1 MANQNLNFTI
11 TAKDLTRG
19 TFRKLNQSLGLV
31 RKALFN
37 FKVGLTAVA
46 GAAGIGLLVKSSLQS
61 IDTLGKTA
69 QKLGVTSQALQ
80 KLRYASNLAGVETRT
95 VDMAVQRFTRR
106 LSEAAAGTG
115 EAKDALKELGLNAKE
130 LTKLSLDDQ
139 MLKLADAFDDVKS
152 SGDKVRLAF
161 KLFDSEGVAFVNT
174 LEGGSAAL
182 QQMFSD
188 AESLG
193 FILSGSAVR
202 GVEKAN
208 DQFTRLGTLFKGI
221 ADTVTAAMAPAL
233 GELAKIL
240 TEEISGKLKGAG
252 DDTAVFG
259 RQLAEAI
266 IIGAKNASFAIIE
279 FVNTIITQ
287 INAARKTVYDFKKSF
302 GFSISKTEFAKSMDE
317 FNQKFEF
324 WSSKK
329 LSADFEAG
337 MLEIKAALRP
347 LADEANHNAE
357 TFDRLAEKLQEI
369 GRTNKNVNVPVKNL
383 VGLLQRMSQQS
394 ERVTDDFSEIGKVT
408 LNTSFVFDRLLGSLK
423 QTNEET
429 QKGTEIAPVY
439 RKQLMDL
446 AEAAK
451 DVQKNMESAAVRGI
465 KSLEDALVDV
475 TMGTASAKDAFKSMA
490 RSIIRDLIRINIQKN
505 ITAPLA
511 AGMGGAGGG
520 GFVSGIGSFIGGLF
534 GFANGGRPSMGK
546 PAIVGEKGA
555 ELFVPD
561 SAGRIIP
568 NDKLGGGVTVHQT
581 INLSAGVSQT
591 VRAEVMGM
599 LPQIQEASKA
609 AVLEAR
615 RRGGS
620 FASAFGG

>member
-11 TAKDLTRG
+11 TAKDLTQG

-106 LSEAAAGTG
+106 LSEAANGTG

-130 LTKLSLDDQ
+130 LAKQPLDKQ
-139 MLKLADAFDDVKS
+139 MLKLADAFDNVQS

-182 QQMFSD
+182 QQMFQD
-188 AESLG
+188 AEGLG
-193 FILSGSAVR
+193 FILSSSAVK
-202 GVEKAN
+202 GVEEAN
-208 DQFTRLGTLFKGI
+208 DAMMKLGTMFGGVRDQL
-221 ADTVTAAMAPAL
+221 VAALAPAL
-233 GELAKIL
+233 RVIVDLMRNKLVKAIETAGGIKKFAKELAIGVINL
-240 TEEISGKLKGAG
+240 VESIARAIYRF
-252 DDTAVFG
+252 AVQSQRVIFG
-259 RQLAEAI
+259 LVDAAAVLSSVFARDFADSI
-266 IIGAKNASFAIIE
+266 AK
-279 FVNTIITQ
+279 
-287 INAARKTVYDFKKSF
+287 
-302 GFSISKTEFAKSMDE
+302 FSDS
-317 FNQKFEF
+317 
-324 WSSKK
+324 
-329 LSADFEAG
+329 
-337 MLEIKAALRP
+337 
-347 LADEANHNAE
+347 
-357 TFDRLAEKLQEI
+357 FDRLDK
-369 GRTNKNVNVPVKNL
+369 
-383 VGLLQRMSQQS
+383 
-394 ERVTDDFSEIGKVT
+394 T
-408 LNTSFVFDRLLGSLK
+408 LNVSLFEDLRQAVQGTSDAVGSLNGNMAAG
-423 QTNEET
+423 NET
-429 QKGTEIAPVY
+429 TKTY

-446 AEAAK
+446 ADGAR
-451 DVQKNMESAAVRGI
+451 DLQKNMESAAVRGI

-490 RSIIRDLIRINIQKN
+490 RSIISDLIRIQIQQS

-511 AGMGGAGGG
+511 SAMGGG
-520 GFVSGIGSFIGGLF
+520 GGTGIAASVGKFFGGF
-534 GFANGGRPSMGK
+534 FANGGRPPRNKVSV
-546 PAIVGEKGA
+546 VGERGA

-561 SAGRIIP
+561 GVSGTVVPSGA
-568 NDKLGGGVTVHQT
+568 GGGVTVHQT

-620 FASAFGG
+620 FASAFGA

>member
-106 LSEAAAGTG
+106 LSEAANGTG

-130 LTKLSLDDQ
+130 LAKQPLDKQ
-139 MLKLADAFDDVKS
+139 MLKLADAFDNVQS

-182 QQMFSD
+182 QQMFQD
-188 AESLG
+188 AEGLG
-193 FILSGSAVR
+193 FILSSSAIK
-202 GVEKAN
+202 GVEEAN
-208 DQFTRLGTLFKGI
+208 DAMMKLGTMFGGVRDQL
-221 ADTVTAAMAPAL
+221 VAALAPAL
-233 GELAKIL
+233 RVIVDLMRNKLVKAIETAGGIKKFAKELAIGVINLVESIAKAIYRFG
-240 TEEISGKLKGAG
+240 ERSQRVIFGMVDAA
-252 DDTAVFG
+252 AVLSSVFARDFADSIAKFSAQFERLPKTLNVSLFEDL
-259 RQLAEAI
+259 RQAVQATSDSVGSLNGNMEQ
-266 IIGAKNASFAIIE
+266 GNE
-279 FVNTIITQ
+279 T
-287 INAARKTVYDFKKSF
+287 
-302 GFSISKTEFAKSMDE
+302 SKT
-317 FNQKFEF
+317 
-324 WSSKK
+324 
-329 LSADFEAG
+329 
-337 MLEIKAALRP
+337 
-347 LADEANHNAE
+347 
-357 TFDRLAEKLQEI
+357 
-369 GRTNKNVNVPVKNL
+369 
-383 VGLLQRMSQQS
+383 
-394 ERVTDDFSEIGKVT
+394 
-408 LNTSFVFDRLLGSLK
+408 
-423 QTNEET
+423 
-429 QKGTEIAPVY
+429 Y

-446 AEAAK
+446 ADSAR
-451 DVQKNMESAAVRGI
+451 DLQRNMESAAVRGI

-475 TMGTASAKDAFKSMA
+475 TMGTSSAKDAFKSMA
-490 RSIIRDLIRINIQKN
+490 RSIISDLIRIQIQKN
-505 ITAPLA
+505 ITGQIA
-511 AGMGGAGGG
+511 AGMGGATGGNI
-520 GFVSGIGSFIGGLF
+520 FSSIGSFIGGF
-534 GFANGGRPSMGK
+534 FANGGRPPRNKVSV
-546 PAIVGEKGA
+546 VGERGA

-561 SAGRIIP
+561 SAGTIVP
-568 NDKLGGGVTVHQT
+568 NDKIGGGVTVHQT

-591 VRAEVMGM
+591 VRAEVSQM
-599 LPQIQEASKA
+599 LPQIQEAAKS
-609 AVLEAR
+609 AVIDAR

-620 FASAFGG
+620 FASAFGA

>member
-106 LSEAAAGTG
+106 LSEAANGTG

-130 LTKLSLDDQ
+130 LAKQPLDKQ
-139 MLKLADAFDDVKS
+139 MLKLADAFDNVQS

-182 QQMFSD
+182 QQMFQD
-188 AESLG
+188 AEGLG
-193 FILSGSAVR
+193 FILSSSAVK
-202 GVEKAN
+202 GVEEAN
-208 DQFTRLGTLFKGI
+208 DAMMKLGTMFGGVRDQL
-221 ADTVTAAMAPAL
+221 VAALAPAL
-233 GELAKIL
+233 RVIVDLMRNKLVKAIETAGGIKKFAKELAIGVINLVESIAKAIYRFG
-240 TEEISGKLKGAG
+240 ERSQRVIFGMVDAA
-252 DDTAVFG
+252 AVLSSVFARDFADSIAKFSAQFERLPKTLNVSLFEDL
-259 RQLAEAI
+259 RQAVQGTSDAVGSLNGNMEQ
-266 IIGAKNASFAIIE
+266 GNE
-279 FVNTIITQ
+279 T
-287 INAARKTVYDFKKSF
+287 
-302 GFSISKTEFAKSMDE
+302 SKT
-317 FNQKFEF
+317 
-324 WSSKK
+324 
-329 LSADFEAG
+329 
-337 MLEIKAALRP
+337 
-347 LADEANHNAE
+347 
-357 TFDRLAEKLQEI
+357 
-369 GRTNKNVNVPVKNL
+369 
-383 VGLLQRMSQQS
+383 
-394 ERVTDDFSEIGKVT
+394 
-408 LNTSFVFDRLLGSLK
+408 
-423 QTNEET
+423 
-429 QKGTEIAPVY
+429 Y

-446 AEAAK
+446 ADSAR
-451 DVQKNMESAAVRGI
+451 DLQRNMESAAVRGI

-475 TMGTASAKDAFKSMA
+475 TMGTSSAKDAFKSMA
-490 RSIIRDLIRINIQKN
+490 RSIISDLIRIQIQKN
-505 ITAPLA
+505 ITGQIA
-511 AGMGGAGGG
+511 AGMGGATGGNI
-520 GFVSGIGSFIGGLF
+520 FSSIGSFIGGF
-534 GFANGGRPSMGK
+534 FANGGRPPRNKVSV
-546 PAIVGEKGA
+546 VGERGA

-561 SAGRIIP
+561 SAGTIVP
-568 NDKLGGGVTVHQT
+568 NDKIGGGVTVHQT

-591 VRAEVMGM
+591 VRAEVSQM
-599 LPQIQEASKA
+599 LPQIQEAAKS
-609 AVLEAR
+609 AVIDAR

-620 FASAFGG
+620 FASAFGA

>member
-106 LSEAAAGTG
+106 LSEAANGTG

-130 LTKLSLDDQ
+130 LAKQPLDKQ
-139 MLKLADAFDDVKS
+139 MLALADAFDNVQS

-182 QQMFSD
+182 QQMFQD
-188 AESLG
+188 AEGLG
-193 FILSGSAVR
+193 FILSSSAVK
-202 GVEKAN
+202 GVEEAN
-208 DQFTRLGTLFKGI
+208 DAMMKLGTMFGGVRDQL
-221 ADTVTAAMAPAL
+221 VAALAPAL
-233 GELAKIL
+233 RVIVDLMRNKLVKAIETAGGIKKFAKELAIGVINL
-240 TEEISGKLKGAG
+240 VESIARAIYRF
-252 DDTAVFG
+252 AVQSQRVIFG
-259 RQLAEAI
+259 LVDAAAVLSSVFARDFADSI
-266 IIGAKNASFAIIE
+266 AK
-279 FVNTIITQ
+279 
-287 INAARKTVYDFKKSF
+287 
-302 GFSISKTEFAKSMDE
+302 FSRS
-317 FNQKFEF
+317 
-324 WSSKK
+324 
-329 LSADFEAG
+329 
-337 MLEIKAALRP
+337 
-347 LADEANHNAE
+347 
-357 TFDRLAEKLQEI
+357 FDRLDK
-369 GRTNKNVNVPVKNL
+369 
-383 VGLLQRMSQQS
+383 
-394 ERVTDDFSEIGKVT
+394 T
-408 LNTSFVFDRLLGSLK
+408 LNVSLFEDLRQAVKGTSDAVGSLNGNMEQGN
-423 QTNEET
+423 QTGKT
-429 QKGTEIAPVY
+429 Y

-446 AEAAK
+446 ADSAK

-465 KSLEDALVDV
+465 KSLEDALVGI
-475 TMGTASAKDAFKSMA
+475 TTGTSSAKDAFRAMA
-490 RSIIRDLIRINIQKN
+490 SSIVADLTRIAIQKN
-505 ITAPLA
+505 ITGQIA
-511 AGMGGAGGG
+511 AGMGGASGGNIFASIGRAFG
-520 GFVSGIGSFIGGLF
+520 GF
-534 GFANGGRPSMGK
+534 FANGGRPPRNKVSV
-546 PAIVGEKGA
+546 VGERGA

-561 SAGRIIP
+561 GVSGTIVP
-568 NDKLGGGVTVHQT
+568 NGGGGGSVIVNQT

-591 VRAEVMGM
+591 VRTEVMNM
-599 LPQIQEASKA
+599 LPQIQAASQSAILDAK
-609 AVLEAR
+609 

>member
-69 QKLGVTSQALQ
+69 TKLGVTSQALQ

-106 LSEAAAGTG
+106 LSEAANNTG

-130 LTKLSLDDQ
+130 LTKLSLDQQ
-139 MLKLADAFDDVKS
+139 MLKLADAFDDVQS

-174 LEGGSAAL
+174 LQGGSAAL
-182 QQMFSD
+182 QQMFQE
-188 AESLG
+188 AEGLG
-193 FILSGSAVR
+193 FILSSSAVK
-202 GVEKAN
+202 GVEQAN
-208 DQFTRLGTLFKGI
+208 DAFTKLKTMLGGVADQLTAGLAPAFQTIAETIRVKLVNAIKEAGGVEEFGRSLALTVVGLFKK
-221 ADTVTAAMAPAL
+221 AAQAIQSFTD
-233 GELAKIL
+233 ETI
-240 TEEISGKLKGAG
+240 
-252 DDTAVFG
+252 
-259 RQLAEAI
+259 RQLNRVIA
-266 IIGAKNASFAIIE
+266 
-279 FVNTIITQ
+279 
-287 INAARKTVYDFKKSF
+287 
-302 GFSISKTEFAKSMDE
+302 FS
-317 FNQKFEF
+317 
-324 WSSKK
+324 
-329 LSADFEAG
+329 
-337 MLEIKAALRP
+337 
-347 LADEANHNAE
+347 
-357 TFDRLAEKLQEI
+357 
-369 GRTNKNVNVPVKNL
+369 V
-383 VGLLQRMSQQS
+383 
-394 ERVTDDFSEIGKVT
+394 EIGKKLDIDWAKKLEPMNVK
-408 LNTSFVFDRLLGSLK
+408 DLGLVGAFEELEARIRATQAANDIFGQSTE
-423 QTNEET
+423 TNSDKT
-429 QKGTEIAPVY
+429 KTY

-446 AEAAK
+446 ADSAK
-451 DVQKNMESAAVRGI
+451 DLQKNMESAAVRGI

-490 RSIIRDLIRINIQKN
+490 RSIISDLIRIQIQQS

-511 AGMGGAGGG
+511 SAMGGG
-520 GFVSGIGSFIGGLF
+520 GGTGIAASVGKFFGGF
-534 GFANGGRPSMGK
+534 FANGGRPPRNKVSV
-546 PAIVGEKGA
+546 VGEKGA

-561 SAGRIIP
+561 GVSGTVVPSGA
-568 NDKLGGGVTVHQT
+568 GGGVTVHQT

-620 FASAFGG
+620 FASAFGA

>member
-106 LSEAAAGTG
+106 LSEAANGTG

-130 LTKLSLDDQ
+130 LAKQPLDKQ
-139 MLKLADAFDDVKS
+139 MLALADAFDDVQS

-182 QQMFSD
+182 QQMFQD
-188 AESLG
+188 AEGLG
-193 FILSGSAVR
+193 FILSSSSVKGVEEANDAMMKLGVMFKGVADQITAGLAPAFRVIVDLIRDKLVKAIETAGGMQNFAKALALAVVNMAERISIAIQGFVNRIVR
-202 GVEKAN
+202 GLNFIIDAA
-208 DQFTRLGTLFKGI
+208 QALGRIIDSDTLKSIQRVGTYSF
-221 ADTVTAAMAPAL
+221 VTAGFFQDL
-233 GELAKIL
+233 RD
-240 TEEISGKLKGAG
+240 S
-252 DDTAVFG
+252 
-259 RQLAEAI
+259 
-266 IIGAKNASFAIIE
+266 
-279 FVNTIITQ
+279 
-287 INAARKTVYDFKKSF
+287 INSTKDA
-302 GFSISKTEFAKSMDE
+302 
-317 FNQKFEF
+317 
-324 WSSKK
+324 
-329 LSADFEAG
+329 
-337 MLEIKAALRP
+337 
-347 LADEANHNAE
+347 
-357 TFDRLAEKLQEI
+357 
-369 GRTNKNVNVPVKNL
+369 
-383 VGLLQRMSQQS
+383 
-394 ERVTDDFSEIGKVT
+394 
-408 LNTSFVFDRLLGSLK
+408 
-423 QTNEET
+423 TNELNNAQNAGNET
-429 QKGTEIAPVY
+429 GKTY

-446 AEAAK
+446 ADSAR
-451 DVQKNMESAAVRGI
+451 DLQKNMESAAVRGI

-490 RSIIRDLIRINIQKN
+490 RSIISDLIRIQIQQS

-511 AGMGGAGGG
+511 SAMGGG
-520 GFVSGIGSFIGGLF
+520 GGTGIAASVGKFFGGF
-534 GFANGGRPSMGK
+534 FANGGRPPRNKVSV
-546 PAIVGEKGA
+546 VGEKGA

-561 SAGRIIP
+561 GVSGTVVPSGA
-568 NDKLGGGVTVHQT
+568 GGGVTVHQT

-620 FASAFGG
+620 FASAFGA

>member
-46 GAAGIGLLVKSSLQS
+46 GAAGLGLLVKSSMQS

-69 QKLGVTSQALQ
+69 TKLGVTTQALQ
-80 KLRYASNLAGVETRT
+80 KLRFAANLAGVETRT

-106 LSEAAAGTG
+106 LSEAANNTG

-130 LTKLSLDDQ
+130 LTKLSLDEQ
-139 MLKLADAFDDVKS
+139 MLKLADAFDDVQA

-161 KLFDSEGVAFVNT
+161 KLFDSEGVAFINT

-182 QQMFSD
+182 QNMFSD

-208 DQFTRLGTLFKGI
+208 DQFTRLGTLFKGV
-221 ADTVTAAMAPAL
+221 ADTVTAALSPAL

-266 IIGAKNASFAIIE
+266 IIGAKNASQAIIE

-287 INAARKTVYDFKKSF
+287 INAARRTVHDFKKSF
-302 GFSISKTEFAKSMDE
+302 GFSISKTEFAKSMDA
-317 FNQKFEF
+317 FNKKFEF

-329 LSADFEAG
+329 LSADFAAG
-337 MLEIKAALRP
+337 MLAIKAALRP

-357 TFDRLAEKLQEI
+357 TFSRLAKELEKI
-369 GRTNKNVNVPVKNL
+369 GEKNESVNIPIKNL
-383 VGLLQRMSQQS
+383 VGLLQRMSEQS
-394 ERVTDDFSEIGKVT
+394 KRVTEDFTEIGKVT
-408 LNTSFVFDRLLGSLK
+408 LNTSSVFDRLLSSLK
-423 QTNEET
+423 QTND
-429 QKGTEIAPVY
+429 QMKKGSEDAPVY

-446 AEAAK
+446 ADAAK
-451 DVQKNMESAAVRGI
+451 NVQKNMESAAVRGI
-465 KSLEDALVDV
+465 RSLEDALVGI
-475 TMGTASAKDAFKSMA
+475 TTGTASAKDAFRAMA
-490 RSIIRDLIRINIQKN
+490 SSIVADLTRIAIQKH
-505 ITAPLA
+505 ITGQIA
-511 AGMGGAGGG
+511 AGMGGAEGGNVFASIGRAFG
-520 GFVSGIGSFIGGLF
+520 GF
-534 GFANGGRPSMGK
+534 FANGGRPPRNKVSV
-546 PAIVGEKGA
+546 VGERGA

-561 SAGRIIP
+561 GVSGTIVP
-568 NDKLGGGVTVHQT
+568 NGGGGSVTVNQT
-581 INLSAGVSQT
+581 INLSTGVSQT
-591 VRAEVMGM
+591 VRAEVMNM
-599 LPQIQEASKA
+599 LPQINQAAKA
-609 AVLEAR
+609 AVIDAK

-620 FASAFGG
+620 FASVFGG

>member
-46 GAAGIGLLVKSSLQS
+46 GAAGIGLLIKSSLQS

-106 LSEAAAGTG
+106 LSEAANGTG

-130 LTKLSLDDQ
+130 LAKQPLDKQ
-139 MLKLADAFDDVKS
+139 MLALADAFDDVQS

-182 QQMFSD
+182 QKMFQD
-188 AESLG
+188 AEGLG
-193 FILSGSAVR
+193 FILSSSSVKGVEEANDAMMKLGVMFKGVADQITAGLAPAFRVIVDLIRDKLVKAIETAGGMQNFAKALALSVVNMAERISISIQGFVNRVVR
-202 GVEKAN
+202 GLNFIIDAAKALGRVIDN
-208 DQFTRLGTLFKGI
+208 DALKSIQRVGTYSF
-221 ADTVTAAMAPAL
+221 VTAGFFQDL
-233 GELAKIL
+233 R
-240 TEEISGKLKGAG
+240 
-252 DDTAVFG
+252 D
-259 RQLAEAI
+259 AI
-266 IIGAKNASFAIIE
+266 NSTKDA
-279 FVNTIITQ
+279 
-287 INAARKTVYDFKKSF
+287 
-302 GFSISKTEFAKSMDE
+302 
-317 FNQKFEF
+317 
-324 WSSKK
+324 
-329 LSADFEAG
+329 
-337 MLEIKAALRP
+337 
-347 LADEANHNAE
+347 
-357 TFDRLAEKLQEI
+357 
-369 GRTNKNVNVPVKNL
+369 
-383 VGLLQRMSQQS
+383 
-394 ERVTDDFSEIGKVT
+394 
-408 LNTSFVFDRLLGSLK
+408 
-423 QTNEET
+423 TNELNNAQNAGNET
-429 QKGTEIAPVY
+429 GKTY

-446 AEAAK
+446 ADSAR
-451 DVQKNMESAAVRGI
+451 DLQKNMESAAVRGI

-490 RSIIRDLIRINIQKN
+490 RSIISDLIRIQIQQS

-511 AGMGGAGGG
+511 SAMGGG
-520 GFVSGIGSFIGGLF
+520 GGTGIAASVGKFFGGF
-534 GFANGGRPSMGK
+534 FANGGRPPRNKVSV
-546 PAIVGEKGA
+546 VGEKGA

-561 SAGRIIP
+561 GVSGTVVPSGA
-568 NDKLGGGVTVHQT
+568 GGGVTVHQT

-599 LPQIQEASKA
+599 LPQIQEASKS

-620 FASAFGG
+620 FASAFGA

>member
-106 LSEAAAGTG
+106 LSEAANGTG

-130 LTKLSLDDQ
+130 LAKQPLDKQ
-139 MLKLADAFDDVKS
+139 MLALADAFDNVQS

-182 QQMFSD
+182 QQMFQE
-188 AESLG
+188 AEGLG
-193 FILSGSAVR
+193 FILSKSAVK
-202 GVEKAN
+202 GVEQAN
-208 DQFTRLGTLFKGI
+208 DAFTKLKTMLGGLVDQLTAGLAPAFQTIAETIRVKLVNAIKEAGGVEEFGRSLALTVVGLFKK
-221 ADTVTAAMAPAL
+221 AAQAIQSFTD
-233 GELAKIL
+233 ETI
-240 TEEISGKLKGAG
+240 
-252 DDTAVFG
+252 
-259 RQLAEAI
+259 RQLNRVIA
-266 IIGAKNASFAIIE
+266 
-279 FVNTIITQ
+279 
-287 INAARKTVYDFKKSF
+287 
-302 GFSISKTEFAKSMDE
+302 FS
-317 FNQKFEF
+317 
-324 WSSKK
+324 
-329 LSADFEAG
+329 
-337 MLEIKAALRP
+337 
-347 LADEANHNAE
+347 
-357 TFDRLAEKLQEI
+357 
-369 GRTNKNVNVPVKNL
+369 V
-383 VGLLQRMSQQS
+383 
-394 ERVTDDFSEIGKVT
+394 EIGKKLDIDWAKKLEPMNVK
-408 LNTSFVFDRLLGSLK
+408 DLGLVGAFEELEARIRATQAANDIFGQSTE
-423 QTNEET
+423 TNSDKT
-429 QKGTEIAPVY
+429 KTY

-446 AEAAK
+446 ADAAK

-465 KSLEDALVDV
+465 RSLEDALVGI
-475 TMGTASAKDAFKSMA
+475 TTGTSSAKDAFRAMA
-490 RSIIRDLIRINIQKN
+490 SSIVADLARIAIQKN
-505 ITAPLA
+505 ITGQIA
-511 AGMGGAGGG
+511 AGMGGASGGNIFASIGRAFG
-520 GFVSGIGSFIGGLF
+520 GF
-534 GFANGGRPSMGK
+534 FANGGRPPRNKVSV
-546 PAIVGEKGA
+546 VGERGA

-561 SAGRIIP
+561 GVSGTIVP
-568 NDKLGGGVTVHQT
+568 NGGGGSVVVNQT
-581 INLSAGVSQT
+581 INLSTGVSQT
-591 VRAEVMGM
+591 VRAEVMNM
-599 LPQIQEASKA
+599 LPQIQAASQSAILDAK
-609 AVLEAR
+609 

>member
-11 TAKDLTRG
+11 TAKDLTQG

-106 LSEAAAGTG
+106 LSEAANGTG

-130 LTKLSLDDQ
+130 LAKQPLDKQ
-139 MLKLADAFDDVKS
+139 MLALADAFDDVEN

-182 QQMFSD
+182 QQMFQD
-188 AESLG
+188 AEGLG
-193 FILSGSAVR
+193 FILSSSAVK

-208 DQFTRLGTLFKGI
+208 DAVMKLGSMFAGVRDQL
-221 ADTVTAAMAPAL
+221 VAALAPAL
-233 GELAKIL
+233 RVIVDLIRDKLVKAIEAAGGIETFAKDLAINVIDLVEK
-240 TEEISGKLKGAG
+240 A
-252 DDTAVFG
+252 
-259 RQLAEAI
+259 AEGIQSFADRAI
-266 IIGAKNASFAIIE
+266 II
-279 FVNTIITQ
+279 VNGLIR
-287 INAARKTVYDFKKSF
+287 AARGVGVITFNDQLVGLKEVGKIVILNRGIFEKLRQAVKGTDEETKNYNQTN
-302 GFSISKTEFAKSMDE
+302 TEAAEKV
-317 FNQKFEF
+317 
-324 WSSKK
+324 KK
-329 LSADFEAG
+329 LSEVLNELKEKGEAVR
-337 MLEIKAALRP
+337 E
-347 LADEANHNAE
+347 
-357 TFDRLAEKLQEI
+357 
-369 GRTNKNVNVPVKNL
+369 
-383 VGLLQRMSQQS
+383 GL
-394 ERVTDDFSEIGKVT
+394 G
-408 LNTSFVFDRLLGSLK
+408 N
-423 QTNEET
+423 
-429 QKGTEIAPVY
+429 
-439 RKQLMDL
+439 
-446 AEAAK
+446 
-451 DVQKNMESAAVRGI
+451 AAVRGV

-475 TMGTASAKDAFKSMA
+475 TMGAASAKDAFKNMA
-490 RSIIRDLIRINIQKN
+490 RSIISDLIRINIQQN
-505 ITAPLA
+505 ITKPLA
-511 AGMGGAGGG
+511 AGMAGLGGG
-520 GFVSGIGSFIGGLF
+520 GIAGGIGSFIGGLF

>member
-106 LSEAAAGTG
+106 LSEAANNTG

-130 LTKLSLDDQ
+130 LAKQPLDKQ

-182 QQMFSD
+182 QQMFQE
-188 AESLG
+188 AEGLG
-193 FILSGSAVR
+193 FILSSSAVK
-202 GVEKAN
+202 GVEQAN
-208 DQFTRLGTLFKGI
+208 DAFMKLKTMLGGVLNQLVAGLAPAFQSIAETIRVKLVNAIKEAGGIEEFGRSLALTVVGLFKK
-221 ADTVTAAMAPAL
+221 AAQAIQSFTD
-233 GELAKIL
+233 ETI
-240 TEEISGKLKGAG
+240 
-252 DDTAVFG
+252 
-259 RQLAEAI
+259 RQLNRVIA
-266 IIGAKNASFAIIE
+266 
-279 FVNTIITQ
+279 
-287 INAARKTVYDFKKSF
+287 
-302 GFSISKTEFAKSMDE
+302 FS
-317 FNQKFEF
+317 
-324 WSSKK
+324 
-329 LSADFEAG
+329 
-337 MLEIKAALRP
+337 
-347 LADEANHNAE
+347 
-357 TFDRLAEKLQEI
+357 
-369 GRTNKNVNVPVKNL
+369 V
-383 VGLLQRMSQQS
+383 
-394 ERVTDDFSEIGKVT
+394 EIGKKLDIDWAKKLEPMNVK
-408 LNTSFVFDRLLGSLK
+408 DLGLVGAFEELEAKIRATQAANDIFGQSTE
-423 QTNEET
+423 TNSEKT
-429 QKGTEIAPVY
+429 KTY

-446 AEAAK
+446 ADSAK
-451 DVQKNMESAAVRGI
+451 DLQRNMESAAVRGI

-490 RSIIRDLIRINIQKN
+490 RSIISDLIRIQIQQS

-511 AGMGGAGGG
+511 SAMGGG
-520 GFVSGIGSFIGGLF
+520 GGTGIAASVGKFFGGF
-534 GFANGGRPSMGK
+534 FANGGRPPRNKVSV
-546 PAIVGEKGA
+546 VGERGA

-561 SAGRIIP
+561 GVSGTVVPSGA
-568 NDKLGGGVTVHQT
+568 GGGVTVHQT

-620 FASAFGG
+620 FASAFGA

>member
-106 LSEAAAGTG
+106 LSEAANGTG

-130 LTKLSLDDQ
+130 LAKQPLDKQ
-139 MLKLADAFDDVKS
+139 MLKLADAFDNVQS

-182 QQMFSD
+182 QQMFQD
-188 AESLG
+188 AEGLG
-193 FILSGSAVR
+193 FILSSSSVKGVEEANDAMMKLGVMFKGVADQITAGLAPAFRVIVDLIRDKLVKAIETAGGMQNFAKALALSVVNMAERISISIQGFVNRVVR
-202 GVEKAN
+202 GLNFIIDAAKALGRVIDN
-208 DQFTRLGTLFKGI
+208 DALKSIQKVGTYSF
-221 ADTVTAAMAPAL
+221 VTAGFFQDL
-233 GELAKIL
+233 R
-240 TEEISGKLKGAG
+240 
-252 DDTAVFG
+252 D
-259 RQLAEAI
+259 AI
-266 IIGAKNASFAIIE
+266 NS
-279 FVNTIITQ
+279 T
-287 INAARKTVYDFKKSF
+287 KS
-302 GFSISKTEFAKSMDE
+302 A
-317 FNQKFEF
+317 
-324 WSSKK
+324 
-329 LSADFEAG
+329 
-337 MLEIKAALRP
+337 
-347 LADEANHNAE
+347 
-357 TFDRLAEKLQEI
+357 
-369 GRTNKNVNVPVKNL
+369 
-383 VGLLQRMSQQS
+383 
-394 ERVTDDFSEIGKVT
+394 
-408 LNTSFVFDRLLGSLK
+408 
-423 QTNEET
+423 TNELTNAQNAGNET
-429 QKGTEIAPVY
+429 GKTY

-446 AEAAK
+446 ADSAK
-451 DVQKNMESAAVRGI
+451 DLQKNMESAAVRGI

-490 RSIIRDLIRINIQKN
+490 RSIISDLIRIQIQQS

-511 AGMGGAGGG
+511 SAMGGG
-520 GFVSGIGSFIGGLF
+520 GGTGIAASIGKFF
-534 GFANGGRPSMGK
+534 GGFFANGGRPPRNKVSV
-546 PAIVGEKGA
+546 VGEKGA

-561 SAGRIIP
+561 GVSGTVVPSGA
-568 NDKLGGGVTVHQT
+568 GGGVTVHQT

-591 VRAEVMGM
+591 VRAEVIGM

-620 FASAFGG
+620 FASAFGA

>member
-1 MANQNLNFTI
+1 MTNQNLNFTI

-106 LSEAAAGTG
+106 LSEAANNTG

-130 LTKLSLDDQ
+130 LAKQPLDKQ
-139 MLKLADAFDDVKS
+139 MLKLADAFDQVQS

-182 QQMFSD
+182 RQMFQE
-188 AESLG
+188 AEGLG
-193 FILSGSAVR
+193 FILSKSAVK
-202 GVEKAN
+202 GVEQAN
-208 DQFTRLGTLFKGI
+208 DAFMKLKTMLGGVLNQLVAGLAPAFQAIAETIRVKLVNAIKEAGGIEKFGRSLALTVVGLFKS
-221 ADTVTAAMAPAL
+221 AAQAIQDFTN
-233 GELAKIL
+233 ETI
-240 TEEISGKLKGAG
+240 
-252 DDTAVFG
+252 
-259 RQLAEAI
+259 RQLNRVIA
-266 IIGAKNASFAIIE
+266 
-279 FVNTIITQ
+279 
-287 INAARKTVYDFKKSF
+287 
-302 GFSISKTEFAKSMDE
+302 FS
-317 FNQKFEF
+317 
-324 WSSKK
+324 
-329 LSADFEAG
+329 
-337 MLEIKAALRP
+337 
-347 LADEANHNAE
+347 
-357 TFDRLAEKLQEI
+357 
-369 GRTNKNVNVPVKNL
+369 V
-383 VGLLQRMSQQS
+383 
-394 ERVTDDFSEIGKVT
+394 EIGKKLDIDWAKKLEPMNVK
-408 LNTSFVFDRLLGSLK
+408 DLGLVGAFEELEARIRATQAANDIFGQSTE
-423 QTNEET
+423 TNSEKT
-429 QKGTEIAPVY
+429 KTY

-490 RSIIRDLIRINIQKN
+490 RSIISDLIRINIQKN

-511 AGMGGAGGG
+511 AGMAGGG
-520 GFVSGIGSFIGGLF
+520 SGLVSGIGSFIGGLF
-534 GFANGGRPSMGK
+534 GFGGGK
-546 PAIVGEKGA
+546 AVGGAVRGGQSYMVGERGA
-555 ELFVPD
+555 EMFVPNQ
-561 SAGRIIP
+561 SGSIVP
-568 NDKLGGGVTVHQT
+568 NNKLGGGGVTVNQT

-591 VRAEVMGM
+591 VRAEVIGM

-620 FASAFGG
+620 YASAFGA

>member
-1 MANQNLNFTI
+1 MAKQNLNFTI

-106 LSEAAAGTG
+106 LSEAANNTG

-130 LTKLSLDDQ
+130 LAKQPLDKQ
-139 MLKLADAFDDVKS
+139 MLKLADAFDNVQS

-174 LEGGSAAL
+174 LQGGSAAL
-182 QQMFSD
+182 QEMFQE
-188 AESLG
+188 AEGLG
-193 FILSGSAVR
+193 FILSSSAVK
-202 GVEKAN
+202 GVEQTN
-208 DQFTRLGTLFKGI
+208 DAIMKLGVMFKGVRDQI
-221 ADTVTAAMAPAL
+221 TAGLAPAFRL
-233 GELAKIL
+233 IVDLIRDKLVKAIETAGGMQNFAKALAL
-240 TEEISGKLKGAG
+240 SVVNMAERISISIQG
-252 DDTAVFG
+252 
-259 RQLAEAI
+259 
-266 IIGAKNASFAIIE
+266 
-279 FVNTIITQ
+279 FVNRIVRGLNFIIDAAKTLGRVIDNDALKSIQ
-287 INAARKTVYDFKKSF
+287 KVGKFSFLTAGFFQDLRDAINSTKDA
-302 GFSISKTEFAKSMDE
+302 
-317 FNQKFEF
+317 
-324 WSSKK
+324 
-329 LSADFEAG
+329 
-337 MLEIKAALRP
+337 
-347 LADEANHNAE
+347 
-357 TFDRLAEKLQEI
+357 
-369 GRTNKNVNVPVKNL
+369 
-383 VGLLQRMSQQS
+383 
-394 ERVTDDFSEIGKVT
+394 
-408 LNTSFVFDRLLGSLK
+408 
-423 QTNEET
+423 TNELTNAQNAGNET
-429 QKGTEIAPVY
+429 GKTY
-439 RKQLMDL
+439 RKQLIDL
-446 AEAAK
+446 ADSAK

-490 RSIIRDLIRINIQKN
+490 RSIISDLIRIQIQQS

-511 AGMGGAGGG
+511 KAMGGG
-520 GFVSGIGSFIGGLF
+520 GGDGLISGIGKFFGGF
-534 GFANGGRPSMGK
+534 FADGGRPPRNKVSV
-546 PAIVGEKGA
+546 VGERGA

-561 SAGRIIP
+561 GVSGTVVPSGAS
-568 NDKLGGGVTVHQT
+568 GGVTINQT

-591 VRAEVMGM
+591 VRAEVLGM

-609 AVLEAR
+609 AVLDAR

-620 FASAFGG
+620 FSAAFG

>member
-11 TAKDLTRG
+11 TAKDLTQG

-106 LSEAAAGTG
+106 LSEAANGTG

-130 LTKLSLDDQ
+130 LAKQPLDKQ
-139 MLKLADAFDDVKS
+139 MLKLADAFDDVQS

-182 QQMFSD
+182 QKMFQD
-188 AESLG
+188 AEGLG
-193 FILSGSAVR
+193 FILSSSAVK
-202 GVEKAN
+202 GVEEAN
-208 DQFTRLGTLFKGI
+208 DAMMKLGTMFGGVRDQL
-221 ADTVTAAMAPAL
+221 VAALAPAL
-233 GELAKIL
+233 RVIVDLMRNKLVKAIETAGGIKKFAKELAIGVINL
-240 TEEISGKLKGAG
+240 VESIARAIYRF
-252 DDTAVFG
+252 AVQSQRVIFG
-259 RQLAEAI
+259 LVDAAAVLSSVFARDFADSI
-266 IIGAKNASFAIIE
+266 AK
-279 FVNTIITQ
+279 
-287 INAARKTVYDFKKSF
+287 
-302 GFSISKTEFAKSMDE
+302 FSRS
-317 FNQKFEF
+317 
-324 WSSKK
+324 
-329 LSADFEAG
+329 
-337 MLEIKAALRP
+337 
-347 LADEANHNAE
+347 
-357 TFDRLAEKLQEI
+357 FDRLDK
-369 GRTNKNVNVPVKNL
+369 
-383 VGLLQRMSQQS
+383 
-394 ERVTDDFSEIGKVT
+394 T
-408 LNTSFVFDRLLGSLK
+408 LNVSLFEDLRQAVQGTSDAVGSLNGNMAAG
-423 QTNEET
+423 NET
-429 QKGTEIAPVY
+429 TKTY

-446 AEAAK
+446 ADGAR
-451 DVQKNMESAAVRGI
+451 DLQKNMESAAVRGI

-490 RSIIRDLIRINIQKN
+490 RSIISDLIRIQIQQS

-511 AGMGGAGGG
+511 AAMGGG
-520 GFVSGIGSFIGGLF
+520 GGTGIAASVGKFFGGF
-534 GFANGGRPSMGK
+534 FANGGRPPRNKVSV
-546 PAIVGEKGA
+546 VGERGA

-561 SAGRIIP
+561 GVSGTVVPSGA
-568 NDKLGGGVTVHQT
+568 GGGVTVHQT

-620 FASAFGG
+620 FASAFGA

>member
-106 LSEAAAGTG
+106 LSEAANGTG

-130 LTKLSLDDQ
+130 LAKQPLDKQ
-139 MLKLADAFDDVKS
+139 MLALADAFDDVQS

-182 QQMFSD
+182 QQMFQD
-188 AESLG
+188 AEGLG
-193 FILSGSAVR
+193 FILSSSSVK
-202 GVEKAN
+202 GVEEAN
-208 DQFTRLGTLFKGI
+208 DAMMKLGVMFKGVADQITAGLAPAFRVIVDLIRDKLVKAIETAGGMQNFAKALALAVVNMAERISI
-221 ADTVTAAMAPAL
+221 AIQGFVNRIINGLNFLIDAAKALGRVIDSDTLKSIERVGTYSFVTAGFFQDL
-233 GELAKIL
+233 R
-240 TEEISGKLKGAG
+240 
-252 DDTAVFG
+252 D
-259 RQLAEAI
+259 AI
-266 IIGAKNASFAIIE
+266 NSTKDA
-279 FVNTIITQ
+279 
-287 INAARKTVYDFKKSF
+287 
-302 GFSISKTEFAKSMDE
+302 
-317 FNQKFEF
+317 
-324 WSSKK
+324 
-329 LSADFEAG
+329 
-337 MLEIKAALRP
+337 
-347 LADEANHNAE
+347 
-357 TFDRLAEKLQEI
+357 
-369 GRTNKNVNVPVKNL
+369 
-383 VGLLQRMSQQS
+383 
-394 ERVTDDFSEIGKVT
+394 
-408 LNTSFVFDRLLGSLK
+408 
-423 QTNEET
+423 TNELTNAQNAGNET
-429 QKGTEIAPVY
+429 GKTY

-446 AEAAK
+446 ADAAK

-490 RSIIRDLIRINIQKN
+490 RSIISDLIRINIQKN

>member
-106 LSEAAAGTG
+106 LSEAANGTG

-130 LTKLSLDDQ
+130 LAKQPLDKQ
-139 MLKLADAFDDVKS
+139 MLALADAFDNVQS

-174 LEGGSAAL
+174 LQGGSAAL
-182 QQMFSD
+182 QQMFQE
-188 AESLG
+188 AEGLG
-193 FILSGSAVR
+193 FILSKSAVK
-202 GVEKAN
+202 GVEQAN
-208 DQFTRLGTLFKGI
+208 DAFMKLKTMLGGVINQLVAGLAPAFQAIAETIRVKLVNAIKEAGGIEKFGQSLALTVVGLFKK
-221 ADTVTAAMAPAL
+221 AAQAIQDFTN
-233 GELAKIL
+233 ETI
-240 TEEISGKLKGAG
+240 
-252 DDTAVFG
+252 
-259 RQLAEAI
+259 RQLNRVIA
-266 IIGAKNASFAIIE
+266 
-279 FVNTIITQ
+279 
-287 INAARKTVYDFKKSF
+287 
-302 GFSISKTEFAKSMDE
+302 FS
-317 FNQKFEF
+317 
-324 WSSKK
+324 
-329 LSADFEAG
+329 
-337 MLEIKAALRP
+337 
-347 LADEANHNAE
+347 
-357 TFDRLAEKLQEI
+357 
-369 GRTNKNVNVPVKNL
+369 V
-383 VGLLQRMSQQS
+383 
-394 ERVTDDFSEIGKVT
+394 EIGKKLDIDWAKKLEPMNVK
-408 LNTSFVFDRLLGSLK
+408 DLGLVGAFEELEARIRATQAANDIFGQSTE
-423 QTNEET
+423 TNSEKT
-429 QKGTEIAPVY
+429 KTY

-446 AEAAK
+446 ADSAK
-451 DVQKNMESAAVRGI
+451 DLQKNMESAAVRGI

-490 RSIIRDLIRINIQKN
+490 RSIISDLIRIQIQKN
-505 ITAPLA
+505 ITGQIA
-511 AGMGGAGGG
+511 AGMGGGGG
-520 GFVSGIGSFIGGLF
+520 SGIFGAIGSFFGGF
-534 GFANGGRPSMGK
+534 FADGGRPPRNKISV
-546 PAIVGEKGA
+546 VGEKGA

-561 SAGRIIP
+561 GVSGTIVP
-568 NDKLGGGVTVHQT
+568 SGTGGGVTVNQT

-599 LPQIQEASKA
+599 LPQIQEASKS
-609 AVLEAR
+609 AVLDAR

-620 FASAFGG
+620 FASAFGA

>member
-106 LSEAAAGTG
+106 LSEAANGTG

-130 LTKLSLDDQ
+130 LAKQPLDKQ
-139 MLKLADAFDDVKS
+139 MLKLADAFDDVQS

-174 LEGGSAAL
+174 LQGGSEAL
-182 QQMFSD
+182 QQMFQE
-188 AESLG
+188 AEGLG
-193 FILSGSAVR
+193 FILSSGAVK
-202 GVEKAN
+202 GVEETN
-208 DQFTRLGTLFKGI
+208 DAMMKLGVMLGGVRDQI
-221 ADTVTAAMAPAL
+221 VAGLAPAFRL
-233 GELAKIL
+233 IVDLIRNKLVDAIKGENGMGKIEDFAKTLAINVIDFVEDIAESLQGFADRTRTVVNFMIAAARAMGGITLNKTL
-240 TEEISGKLKGAG
+240 VDLKDVGKLVILNRGFFQ
-252 DDTAVFG
+252 DLRDAVNGTEKATNVFNKETENG
-259 RQLAEAI
+259 IEKTQKYSEALQQLKDA
-266 IIGAKNASFAIIE
+266 
-279 FVNTIITQ
+279 
-287 INAARKTVYDFKKSF
+287 
-302 GFSISKTEFAKSMDE
+302 
-317 FNQKFEF
+317 
-324 WSSKK
+324 
-329 LSADFEAG
+329 
-337 MLEIKAALRP
+337 
-347 LADEANHNAE
+347 
-357 TFDRLAEKLQEI
+357 AEK
-369 GRTNKNVNVPVKNL
+369 
-383 VGLLQRMSQQS
+383 VGEGM
-394 ERVTDDFSEIGKVT
+394 G
-408 LNTSFVFDRLLGSLK
+408 N
-423 QTNEET
+423 
-429 QKGTEIAPVY
+429 
-439 RKQLMDL
+439 
-446 AEAAK
+446 
-451 DVQKNMESAAVRGI
+451 AAVRGI

-490 RSIIRDLIRINIQKN
+490 RSIISDLIRIQIQQS

-511 AGMGGAGGG
+511 SAMGGG
-520 GFVSGIGSFIGGLF
+520 GGTGIAASVGKFFGGLF
-534 GFANGGRPSMGK
+534 ADGGRPPRNKVSV
-546 PAIVGEKGA
+546 VGEKGA

-561 SAGRIIP
+561 GVSGTVVPSGA
-568 NDKLGGGVTVHQT
+568 GGGVTVHQT

-591 VRAEVMGM
+591 VRAEVIGM

-620 FASAFGG
+620 FASAFGA

>member
-106 LSEAAAGTG
+106 LSEAANGTG

-130 LTKLSLDDQ
+130 LAKQPLDKQ
-139 MLKLADAFDDVKS
+139 MLKLADAFDNVQS

-182 QQMFSD
+182 QQMFQD
-188 AESLG
+188 AEGLG
-193 FILSGSAVR
+193 FILSSSAVK
-202 GVEKAN
+202 GVEEAN
-208 DQFTRLGTLFKGI
+208 DAMMKLGTMFGGVRDQL
-221 ADTVTAAMAPAL
+221 VAALAPAL
-233 GELAKIL
+233 RVIVDLMRNKLVKAIETAGGIKKFAKELA
-240 TEEISGKLKGAG
+240 
-252 DDTAVFG
+252 
-259 RQLAEAI
+259 
-266 IIGAKNASFAIIE
+266 IGVI
-279 FVNTIITQ
+279 
-287 INAARKTVYDFKKSF
+287 
-302 GFSISKTEFAKSMDE
+302 
-317 FNQKFEF
+317 
-324 WSSKK
+324 
-329 LSADFEAG
+329 
-337 MLEIKAALRP
+337 
-347 LADEANHNAE
+347 
-357 TFDRLAEKLQEI
+357 
-369 GRTNKNVNVPVKNL
+369 NL
-383 VGLLQRMSQQS
+383 VESIAKAIYRFGERSQRVIFGMVDAVAVLSSVFARDFADSIAKFSAQF
-394 ERVTDDFSEIGKVT
+394 ERLPKT
-408 LNTSFVFDRLLGSLK
+408 LNVSLFEDLRQAVKGTSDAVGSLNGNME
-423 QTNEET
+423 QGNET
-429 QKGTEIAPVY
+429 GKTY

-446 AEAAK
+446 AESAK

-475 TMGTASAKDAFKSMA
+475 TMGTASAKDAFKAMA
-490 RSIIRDLIRINIQKN
+490 RSIISDLIRIQIQKN
-505 ITAPLA
+505 ITGQIA
-511 AGMGGAGGG
+511 AGMGGGGG
-520 GFVSGIGSFIGGLF
+520 SGIFSSIGKFF
-534 GFANGGRPSMGK
+534 GGFFADGGRPPRNKVSV
-546 PAIVGEKGA
+546 VGERGA

-561 SAGRIIP
+561 GVSGTIVP
-568 NDKLGGGVTVHQT
+568 SGGGGGVVVNQT

-599 LPQIQEASKA
+599 LPQIQAASKS
-609 AVLEAR
+609 AVLDAR

>member
-11 TAKDLTRG
+11 TAKDLTQG

-106 LSEAAAGTG
+106 LSEAANGTG

-130 LTKLSLDDQ
+130 LAKQPLDKQ
-139 MLKLADAFDDVKS
+139 MLKLADAFDGVQS

-182 QQMFSD
+182 QQMFQD
-188 AESLG
+188 AEGLG
-193 FILSGSAVR
+193 FILSSSSVK
-202 GVEKAN
+202 GVEEAN
-208 DQFTRLGTLFKGI
+208 DAMMKLGVMFKGV
-221 ADTVTAAMAPAL
+221 ADQITAGLAPAFRVIVDLIRDKLVKAIETAGGMQNFAKALALAVVNMAERISISIQGFVNRIIRGLNFLIDAAKALGSVIDNDTLKSIERVGTYSFVTAGFFQDLRDAINSTKDATN
-233 GELAKIL
+233 EL
-240 TEEISGKLKGAG
+240 
-252 DDTAVFG
+252 
-259 RQLAEAI
+259 
-266 IIGAKNASFAIIE
+266 
-279 FVNTIITQ
+279 
-287 INAARKTVYDFKKSF
+287 INAQ
-302 GFSISKTEFAKSMDE
+302 
-317 FNQKFEF
+317 N
-324 WSSKK
+324 
-329 LSADFEAG
+329 AG
-337 MLEIKAALRP
+337 
-347 LADEANHNAE
+347 NE
-357 TFDRLAEKLQEI
+357 T
-369 GRTNKNVNVPVKNL
+369 G
-383 VGLLQRMSQQS
+383 
-394 ERVTDDFSEIGKVT
+394 
-408 LNTSFVFDRLLGSLK
+408 NT
-423 QTNEET
+423 
-429 QKGTEIAPVY
+429 Y

-446 AEAAK
+446 AESAK

-475 TMGTASAKDAFKSMA
+475 TMGTASAKDAFKAMA
-490 RSIIRDLIRINIQKN
+490 RSIISDLIRIQIQKN
-505 ITAPLA
+505 ITGQIA
-511 AGMGGAGGG
+511 AGMGGGGG
-520 GFVSGIGSFIGGLF
+520 GSNIFSSIGKFFGGF
-534 GFANGGRPSMGK
+534 FADGGRPPRNKVSV
-546 PAIVGEKGA
+546 VGERGA
-555 ELFVPD
+555 ELFVPNGV
-561 SAGRIIP
+561 SGTIVP
-568 NDKLGGGVTVHQT
+568 SGGGGGVVVNQT

-609 AVLEAR
+609 AVLDAR
-615 RRGGS
+615 RRGGG

>member
-46 GAAGIGLLVKSSLQS
+46 GAAGLGLLVKSSLQS

-80 KLRYASNLAGVETRT
+80 KLRYAANIAGVETRT

-106 LSEAAAGTG
+106 LSEAANNTG

-130 LTKLSLDDQ
+130 LAKQPLDKQ
-139 MLKLADAFDDVKS
+139 MLKLADAFDKVQS

-182 QQMFSD
+182 QQMFQD
-188 AESLG
+188 AEGLG
-193 FILSGSAVR
+193 FILSSSAVK
-202 GVEKAN
+202 GVEQAN
-208 DQFTRLGTLFKGI
+208 DAMMKLGVMFKGVSDQI
-221 ADTVTAAMAPAL
+221 VAGLAPAFTLIVDLIRDKLVKAIEKAGGMQKFAKALALAVVNMAERISISIQGFVNRIIRGLNFLIDAAKALGRVIDNDTLKSIQKVGTYSFVTAGFFDDL
-233 GELAKIL
+233 REKI
-240 TEEISGKLKGAG
+240 E
-252 DDTAVFG
+252 
-259 RQLAEAI
+259 
-266 IIGAKNASFAIIE
+266 
-279 FVNTIITQ
+279 
-287 INAARKTVYDFKKSF
+287 KTKD
-302 GFSISKTEFAKSMDE
+302 A
-317 FNQKFEF
+317 
-324 WSSKK
+324 
-329 LSADFEAG
+329 
-337 MLEIKAALRP
+337 
-347 LADEANHNAE
+347 
-357 TFDRLAEKLQEI
+357 
-369 GRTNKNVNVPVKNL
+369 
-383 VGLLQRMSQQS
+383 
-394 ERVTDDFSEIGKVT
+394 
-408 LNTSFVFDRLLGSLK
+408 
-423 QTNEET
+423 TNELTNAQDAGT
-429 QKGTEIAPVY
+429 QTGKTY

-446 AEAAK
+446 ADSAK
-451 DVQKNMESAAVRGI
+451 DLQRNMESAAVRGV

-490 RSIIRDLIRINIQKN
+490 RSIISDLIRIQIQKN
-505 ITAPLA
+505 ITGNIA
-511 AGMGGAGGG
+511 AGLAGGG
-520 GFVSGIGSFIGGLF
+520 GGGIFGAIGGFIGGLF
-534 GFANGGRPSMGK
+534 ADGGRPPRNKVSV
-546 PAIVGEKGA
+546 VGEKGA

-561 SAGRIIP
+561 SAGTIVP
-568 NDKLGGGVTVHQT
+568 NDKIGGGVTVHQT

-599 LPQIQEASKA
+599 LPQIQEASKS
-609 AVLEAR
+609 AVFEAR

>member
-106 LSEAAAGTG
+106 LSEAANGTG

-130 LTKLSLDDQ
+130 LAKQPLDKQ
-139 MLKLADAFDDVKS
+139 MLALADAFDNVQS

-174 LEGGSAAL
+174 LQGGSEAL
-182 QQMFSD
+182 QQMFQE
-188 AESLG
+188 AEGLG
-193 FILSGSAVR
+193 FILSSGAVK
-202 GVEKAN
+202 GVEETN
-208 DQFTRLGTLFKGI
+208 DAMMKLGVMLGGVRDQI
-221 ADTVTAAMAPAL
+221 VAGLAPAFRL
-233 GELAKIL
+233 IVDLIRNKLVDAIKGENGMGKIEDFAKTLAINVIDFVEDIAEGLQGFADRTRTVVNFMIAAARAMGGITLNKTLIDL
-240 TEEISGKLKGAG
+240 KDVGKLVILNRGFFQ
-252 DDTAVFG
+252 DLRDAV
-259 RQLAEAI
+259 
-266 IIGAKNASFAIIE
+266 N
-279 FVNTIITQ
+279 
-287 INAARKTVYDFKKSF
+287 
-302 GFSISKTEFAKSMDE
+302 
-317 FNQKFEF
+317 
-324 WSSKK
+324 
-329 LSADFEAG
+329 
-337 MLEIKAALRP
+337 
-347 LADEANHNAE
+347 
-357 TFDRLAEKLQEI
+357 
-369 GRTNKNVNVPVKNL
+369 
-383 VGLLQRMSQQS
+383 
-394 ERVTDDFSEIGKVT
+394 
-408 LNTSFVFDRLLGSLK
+408 
-423 QTNEET
+423 
-429 QKGTEIAPVY
+429 GTEKATNLFNREMENGTGTGKTY

-446 AEAAK
+446 ADSAK
-451 DVQKNMESAAVRGI
+451 DLQKNMESAAVRGI

-490 RSIIRDLIRINIQKN
+490 RSIISDLIRIQIQKN
-505 ITAPLA
+505 ITGQIA
-511 AGMGGAGGG
+511 AGMGGGGG
-520 GFVSGIGSFIGGLF
+520 SGIFGAIGSFFGGF
-534 GFANGGRPSMGK
+534 FADGGRPPRNKVSV
-546 PAIVGEKGA
+546 VGERGA

-561 SAGRIIP
+561 GVSGTVVPSGA
-568 NDKLGGGVTVHQT
+568 GGGVTVHQT

-591 VRAEVMGM
+591 VRAEVIGM

-620 FASAFGG
+620 FASAFGA